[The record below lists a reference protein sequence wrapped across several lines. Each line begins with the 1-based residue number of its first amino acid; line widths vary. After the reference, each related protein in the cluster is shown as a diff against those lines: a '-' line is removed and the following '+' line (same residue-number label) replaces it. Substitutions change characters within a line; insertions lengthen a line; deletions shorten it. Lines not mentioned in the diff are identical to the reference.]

1 MERQV
6 ISGFGLFLFPVGH
19 ITIPLGKELD
29 ILFAHVSKLKR
40 LSSCIRGPDW
50 NGGPKNSA
58 TEDAKQA
65 KRGDSVAFGVKPIPT
80 NMIPKTSSE

>member
-1 MERQV
+1 MERQA

-19 ITIPLGKELD
+19 ITILLGKELD
-29 ILFAHVSKLKR
+29 ILFAHASKLER

-50 NGGPKNSA
+50 NGGLKNST

-65 KRGDSVAFGVKPIPT
+65 KRGDSLAFGVKSYPYEHNP
-80 NMIPKTSSE
+80 EDQ

>member
-50 NGGPKNSA
+50 NGGPKKLLNRGRQAGQTRRLRSFWSK
-58 TEDAKQA
+58 TYPYEYDPEDQ
-65 KRGDSVAFGVKPIPT
+65 
-80 NMIPKTSSE
+80 